1 MISMRKRRISDPKLR
16 ALFIDQVASI
26 RALAIGPDA
35 ILAVRGQ
42 ELDLIG
48 NAEKVIAENAD
59 LSVRLT
65 TAVDRLVA
73 EVETDVRSSTGD
85 ALSVQRL
92 SARILLALVALSLLT
107 SILIVW
113 LYVGRN
119 IVRRLTALNDGMLA
133 IAGGSLHA
141 PVAAQGADE
150 IAAMGRAVEVFRK
163 NTLERD
169 ELLAEKAEAADRLEK
184 QVKER
189 TAELSASLQQQT
201 ATADVLK
208 VISRSTFNLQPV
220 LEALIESATRV
231 CGSYAGSYFPVRR
244 GVSAF
249 CGFVRR
255 SAGVHGV
262 LGTPPAAPWSR
273 LRSGTG
279 SV

>member
-1 MISMRKRRISDPKLR
+1 M
-16 ALFIDQVASI
+16 
-26 RALAIGPDA
+26 
-35 ILAVRGQ
+35 
-42 ELDLIG
+42 
-48 NAEKVIAENAD
+48 
-59 LSVRLT
+59 
-65 TAVDRLVA
+65 
-73 EVETDVRSSTGD
+73 
-85 ALSVQRL
+85 
-92 SARILLALVALSLLT
+92 ALSLLT

-208 VISRSTFNLQPV
+208 VISRSTFNLQLV
-220 LEALIESATRV
+220 LEALIESATRL
-231 CGSYAGSYFPVRR
+231 CAATRGHIFRFDGEFLRFAASYGAWPGFTEYLERHPLRPGAGSIAGRAASERR
-244 GVSAF
+244 TIHCHDVLQEAGYELSDLWKQQGYRTVLAVPMLREATLLGVITDSEDK
-249 CGFVRR
+249 C
-255 SAGVHGV
+255 
-262 LGTPPAAPWSR
+262 
-273 LRSGTG
+273 
-279 SV
+279 